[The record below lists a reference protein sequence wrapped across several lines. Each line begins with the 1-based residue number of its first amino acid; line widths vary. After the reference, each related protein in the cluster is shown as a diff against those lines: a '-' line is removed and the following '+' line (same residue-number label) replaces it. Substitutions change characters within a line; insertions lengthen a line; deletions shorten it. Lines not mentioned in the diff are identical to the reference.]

1 MWKYSVVDATAL
13 KEGDGLDCQLVL
25 APQSQQSYSNKS
37 IGTVATG
44 LLRFGVHRAWSKILH
59 V

>member
-1 MWKYSVVDATAL
+1 MWKYSVADTTAL

-44 LLRFGVHRAWSKILH
+44 LLRFGVHRA
-59 V
+59 